1 MLVCL
6 CQSFKQSVANDRT
19 TNFFFSHPRVPRRRG
34 VSVFSLFFPFFPFLF
49 TLQIYLLYKLLRHC
63 VDIQVC
69 LLLTI
74 LAPDVS
80 TPLFLPLSQ
89 LHAFHSSK
97 VQFTSRAYD
106 LIYTSRNAR
115 NIFPHSANFPLSLSL
130 SLSILISEQFSR
142 NDSAYTERRERD
154 RLPKKSPS
162 LSLSFY
168 LQSFVSVDATIFF
181 FFFRDLSIRSR
192 DRSTSWYVYNVI
204 FTDSLQKILC
214 TVHEDCSVYAE
225 FYATKTKIYDLS
237 SHFLVSLEICLAFR
251 VPFRFFLYITSN
263 D

>member
-80 TPLFLPLSQ
+80 TPLFLLFLNYTRFSFVKS
-89 LHAFHSSK
+89 A
-97 VQFTSRAYD
+97 
-106 LIYTSRNAR
+106 IY
-115 NIFPHSANFPLSLSL
+115 
-130 SLSILISEQFSR
+130 
-142 NDSAYTERRERD
+142 
-154 RLPKKSPS
+154 KPS
-162 LSLSFY
+162 LRFHLYKSKCAKHFSPQRKLPSLHFSLALY
-168 LQSFVSVDATIFF
+168 SPLGTI
-181 FFFRDLSIRSR
+181 L
-192 DRSTSWYVYNVI
+192 
-204 FTDSLQKILC
+204 
-214 TVHEDCSVYAE
+214 
-225 FYATKTKIYDLS
+225 TK
-237 SHFLVSLEICLAFR
+237 
-251 VPFRFFLYITSN
+251 
-263 D
+263 